1 MDIKIPESGVF
12 RISASAGSGKTYSL
26 TRLFIRRM
34 LRDRDAFKGMLAI
47 TFTNKAANELR
58 ERILKRLFELSQ
70 PAQDAGEKDLF
81 GFKDRESLALRASEV
96 LESVLHQADYLQIG
110 TIDSFFQQVFT
121 GLALELGLPPGL
133 RTELSLQG
141 IQQEMLEDVLS
152 RKDPEAIRILVENLS
167 RQLQDSGK
175 DWRMVPYLQKNLLK
189 AVFEEPVVTL
199 FLSGETE
206 SLSEESLQK
215 ASATLQDH
223 ILSIKRE
230 VADSASALSLKLQEL
245 GIRPDTLDPGSEA
258 SFCREIDKL
267 WEAAQG
273 LSIPGPSVNHAQKGK
288 FTYKLYSRPFSNAE
302 LAELEPLIFRYGA
315 SRTEGN
321 MANLKLAE
329 NLLRNLI
336 SVRLLIHL
344 RSVLQDLNK
353 NRNRFLLHEVKY
365 LLAEFLTGS
374 EVPYLFEKTGSRLH
388 TLLIDEFQDTDKI
401 QWKVLH
407 ALASA
412 VVDNG
417 GLFAVVGD
425 VKQSIYGW
433 RGADSRLFKSGLD
446 RDLHPARIAE
456 ESLEWNFRSES
467 YIVDFN
473 NWLFLNLSN
482 DLAGHLLDAGHVQS
496 IERWQEIIRKNYE
509 DVAQKSA
516 AAKARPSGGFV
527 EVRVREKSRSE
538 KPDPSLTGADNEE
551 EETTPAFD
559 WLPSEIMRLQDSGF
573 SASDIA
579 ILVRTNADATAVIR
593 VLDQARRSDY
603 SGYDFTFSASAG
615 GKASDQALFI
625 FLVLLMKMGSG
636 KMLLPFEL
644 EQIRRLGCEIGL
656 DTFFQNPVWAEEWR
670 QEKFY
675 ETEPDGIWREQAM
688 YFGLEKLSSQQFMLV
703 HFQELLSA
711 YWREEAFRYPDFFT
725 WWQQRAPFLE
735 VPLAS
740 AGTGLTVMTIHR
752 SKGLDFGVVILP
764 VMSTAQGDSKALHDA
779 DFWASGNSSPWNCH
793 PLLRT
798 SASKGMLDT
807 DVWEAYQEDV
817 FSRAAEILNT
827 FYVACTRPRYGLVM
841 DITMDWNPGKQEKAL
856 YRIPFKTMSLLSQP
870 SLPFSPE
877 DFSLETETPDYL
889 LRFLLGSVRHPFG
902 NDPKEKNPEQDAH
915 KLLSFLPAIH
925 SFKPEKKD
933 SNSGQRTGILVH
945 RVLEKTARIT
955 GWKEVLR
962 NEQSSGQ
969 WLSDEIERAEKIL
982 MLLFEIPEMKDWFSG
997 EWTSFPEQNLISPEG
1012 KIMRADRILIKNRKA
1027 VILDYKTGDQSESHL
1042 RQMSEY
1048 ITVFEKACG
1057 LKTEGWLL
1065 YSLEKSIRRVEVG

>member
-1 MDIKIPESGVF
+1 MDIIIPESGIF

-81 GFKDRESLALRASEV
+81 GFKDRESLAVRASEV

-152 RKDPEAIRILVENLS
+152 RKDPEAIQILVENLS

-189 AVFEEPVVTL
+189 AVFEEPVVSL

-206 SLSEESLQK
+206 ALSEESLQK
-215 ASATLQDH
+215 ASGTLQDY
-223 ILSIKRE
+223 IRSITSE
-230 VADSASALSLKLQEL
+230 VMDSAAALMHKLQEF
-245 GIRPDTLDPGSEA
+245 GVRPEILDPGKEA

-288 FTYKLYSRPFSNAE
+288 FTYKLYSRPFSKAE

-321 MANLKLAE
+321 IANLKLAE

-344 RSVLQDLNK
+344 RAVLQDLNK
-353 NRNRFLLHEVKY
+353 SRNRFLLHEVKY
-365 LLAEFLTGS
+365 LLAEFLSGS

-446 RDLHPARIAE
+446 RDLHPARITE

-473 NWLFLNLSN
+473 NWLFRNLSN
-482 DLAGHLLDAGHVQS
+482 DLAGHLLDAGHAQS
-496 IERWQEIIRKNYE
+496 IERWQDIIRKNYE
-509 DVAQKSA
+509 DVEQKPA

-527 EVRVREKSRSE
+527 EVRVREKTRSG
-538 KPDPSLTGADNEE
+538 KPEPSQTGADNDE

-559 WLPSEIMRLQDSGF
+559 WLPSEIMRLQDAGF

-625 FLVLLMKMGSG
+625 FLVLLMKKGSG
-636 KMLLPFEL
+636 KKLQPFEL
-644 EQIRRLGCEIGL
+644 EQIKCLGCEIGL
-656 DTFFQNPVWAEEWR
+656 ETFFQNPGWSEQWM
-670 QEKFY
+670 QEKFF

-688 YFGLEKLSSQQFMLV
+688 YFGLEKLPSQQFMLV

-725 WWQQRAPFLE
+725 WWQQRSSFLE

-779 DFWASGNSSPWNCH
+779 DFWAAGNVDPWNCH

-841 DITMDWNPGKQEKAL
+841 DITLDWNAEKQEKAL

-889 LRFLLGSVRHPFG
+889 LRFLLGSVRYPPG
-902 NDPKEKNPEQDAH
+902 NDSKEINPGQNAH
-915 KLLSFLPAIH
+915 KLLSFQPAIH
-925 SFKPEKKD
+925 FFQPEKKD
-933 SNSGQRTGILVH
+933 VNTGQRTGILVH
-945 RVLEKTARIT
+945 RILEKTSFEYQ
-955 GWKEVLR
+955 WKDLLTQEKHSRFWHEEEVKQA
-962 NEQSSGQ
+962 ETD
-969 WLSDEIERAEKIL
+969 LSA
-982 MLLFEIPEMKDWFSG
+982 LFEIPDVRNWFS
-997 EWTSFPEQNLISPEG
+997 ENWKSYPEHSLISSDG
-1012 KIMRADRILIKNRKA
+1012 RLLRSDRILIQKNRA
-1027 VILDYKTGDQSESHL
+1027 VILDFKTGEFLESHL
-1042 RQMSEY
+1042 HQMEEY
-1048 ITVFEKACG
+1048 IRVFEEASG

-1065 YSLEKSIRRVEVG
+1065 NSLEKNIRKVELG